1 MPDHEPGG
9 ADASRPLPPPRRSHR
24 SLWIAVLTAV
34 ALLSVWFYVV
44 GTPTYS
50 LYRFASALQS
60 RDVARALA
68 YVDVDRVA
76 EAAADILVADAFA
89 RQRPPRNVFEAMGQG
104 IARSTA
110 QQSVKFQA
118 AARVRAEVQRMAE
131 MAGQGSAMPVGL
143 LAVIQ
148 GADMVRQGDEV
159 WVTYTDPS
167 QGITRFKM
175 SRQPDRFWKIT
186 AFDQDWVLVVRN
198 SLYIPGEHRECRI
211 PRLPPPEIISGKPRT
226 NNRTGIGASTQR
238 QQYCARGERGELQ
251 KIPPMACLQRPL
263 LYPWNRIRGMDARDG
278 FTDEFAFPPHRRH

>member
-1 MPDHEPGG
+1 VPDHEPVG
-9 ADASRPLPPPRRSHR
+9 ADASRPLPSPPRRSHR

-60 RDVARALA
+60 RDATRALA

-76 EAAADILVADAFA
+76 EAAADVLVADAFA

-110 QQSVKFQA
+110 QQTVKFQA

-131 MAGQGSAMPVGL
+131 TAGQGSAMPVGL

-167 QGITRFKM
+167 QGVTRFKM
-175 SRQPDRFWKIT
+175 SRQPDRSWKIT
-186 AFDQDWVLVVRN
+186 AFDNDWVR
-198 SLYIPGEHRECRI
+198 RQARQ
-211 PRLPPPEIISGKPRT
+211 PPPG
-226 NNRTGIGASTQR
+226 
-238 QQYCARGERGELQ
+238 
-251 KIPPMACLQRPL
+251 
-263 LYPWNRIRGMDARDG
+263 
-278 FTDEFAFPPHRRH
+278 